1 MNSKNVMRSP
11 TDRLRHTILFEL
23 LLLLIAA
30 PICMFVFGAN
40 VKTAALTAFS
50 LSLIAMVWNYIY
62 NYAFDRALIYLR
74 GTSKKTP
81 TQRVYHAL
89 LFELGLLIA
98 TIPLLAWSLN
108 LSLIDAVLADLGFVI
123 VALFY
128 AYFFNLVYDAVFPI
142 VDDTYDKHAL

>member
-1 MNSKNVMRSP
+1 MTSKNVMRGP
-11 TDRLRHTILFEL
+11 ADRLRHTILFEL

-50 LSLIAMVWNYIY
+50 LSLIAMIWNYIY
-62 NYAFDRALIYLR
+62 NYAFDRILIYLH
-74 GTSKKTP
+74 GTSIKTP
-81 TQRVYHAL
+81 AQRVYHAL
-89 LFELGLLIA
+89 LFELGLLVA

-108 LSLIDAVLADLGFVI
+108 LSIIDAVLADVGFVF

-142 VDDTYDKHAL
+142 VDHNNDKHTL

>member
-11 TDRLRHTILFEL
+11 ADRLRHTILFEL

-74 GTSKKTP
+74 GTSKKKPHSTCLP
-81 TQRVYHAL
+81 RITVRVRVTSRDYSIVGM
-89 LFELGLLIA
+89 ELK
-98 TIPLLAWSLN
+98 
-108 LSLIDAVLADLGFVI
+108 
-123 VALFY
+123 
-128 AYFFNLVYDAVFPI
+128 PI
-142 VDDTYDKHAL
+142 INRCRAS

>member
-1 MNSKNVMRSP
+1 MASKSAMRSP
-11 TDRLRHTILFEL
+11 ADWLRHTILFEL

-40 VKTAALTAFS
+40 VKTAAFTAFS

-62 NYAFDRALIYLR
+62 NYVFYRALMHLR
-74 GTSKKTP
+74 GTTKKTP
-81 TQRVYHAL
+81 TQRIYHAL
-89 LFELGLLIA
+89 LFEIGLLVA
-98 TIPLLAWSLN
+98 TIPMLAWSLN
-108 LSLIDAVLADLGFVI
+108 LTLIDAILADLGFVV

-142 VDDTYDKHAL
+142 ADTAYNQKAL